1 MQLSSWRDAVK
12 FALSRIGFSAP
23 MGGQRGPAETN
34 QSRASQQTMRTRTVS
49 PCLRGAVPDLFIG
62 CPRRDDLRPSVR
74 LVLWTTTPRRATSA
88 GGGLVSRA
96 SGSPSP
102 LSPRSFF

>member
-34 QSRASQQTMRTRTVS
+34 QSRAGQQTMRTRTSLLVYEDHS
-49 PCLRGAVPDLFIG
+49 ATPRDQRRRRPRQPRVRVPVPYFSEELFLRRRRRIARAFRRRPDLFCCRG
-62 CPRRDDLRPSVR
+62 D
-74 LVLWTTTPRRATSA
+74 
-88 GGGLVSRA
+88 
-96 SGSPSP
+96 
-102 LSPRSFF
+102 